1 MNKRIQKKKAK
12 QAEAAQEVAQAA
24 AAANEN
30 PAQRALELV
39 RGAAK
44 DVQKALRKGDA
55 KQAVNIVRERA
66 GEAIDQVT
74 QQVSQ
79 VVAETQREL
88 REKLEEKLEDTE
100 QQAEKLLKKVP
111 GVGKAAAKKLH
122 DVTHR

>member
-12 QAEAAQEVAQAA
+12 QAEQAAEVQAA

-79 VVAETQREL
+79 VVSETQREL
-88 REKLEEKLEDTE
+88 REKLEDTE
-100 QQAEKLLKKVP
+100 QQAERLLKKVP

-122 DVTHR
+122 EVTHK